1 MRDHTL
7 ELLEYPKI
15 LDRLAH
21 HCAFSGGQDRAHA
34 LKPSQDR
41 ATIQDWLTLTQE
53 AYDYLAHQPEPSFGG
68 VTDVSALLV
77 RAQRRA
83 MLLPSELRDL
93 QLLLER
99 THTLQRTFTKHQATY
114 PGLAEMAGLLHACSD
129 LAAAIAR
136 CISERA
142 EVVNTAS
149 TDLSTIR
156 SKLRVEQGRLTRTL
170 ERLTSS
176 AHLTPYLQDAL
187 VTQRQGRYVLP
198 VRAEHKSKV
207 PGIVHDQST
216 SGATLFVEPL
226 EVVEH
231 NNTVRMLELEEEK
244 EVRRILTALTL
255 EVAAEADTL
264 ALNVS
269 VLSDLDFTLAKGRF
283 AYTIQGIM
291 PVIEDR
297 QRSDGAQTADAMP
310 WTAHNTH
317 PGSRVW
323 LRQARHPLLDPDEV
337 VPLNFEL
344 GPELGPMG
352 APPSHMMIITGPN
365 TGGKTVAMK
374 TVGLLVLMAQSGLM
388 IPAGTGSRLSVFADV
403 HADIGDEQSIEQ
415 NLSTFS
421 SHLTRIVDILEAATD
436 SSLVILDEIGAG
448 TDPEE
453 GSALAIALLEHL
465 RSHGIT
471 TLASTHYSDIKL
483 YAHGTPSV
491 CNAAMEFDVESL
503 RPTFRLIMGLP
514 GKSNALAIA
523 RRLGLADSIVHHAE
537 SHVQADVMD
546 ANAML
551 EDIRQAKAQTE
562 AQAQAARQERDRVR
576 LTKNILLYRL
586 RQVETDRQ
594 AVLAE
599 ARTEVERL
607 VAVAKDELAQM
618 RKQVAADIWDQER
631 TQRLQTLA
639 TTQNQLEHMVAA
651 TPVTTSEPSS
661 TPDIPVTGPIESG
674 DTVWVSR
681 LGTTGQVLSL
691 SGERAEIQAGAMRF
705 KTRVA
710 DLTLQHKPASA
721 LASQQPQVRVARPPR
736 ATVSME
742 LDIRGARVDPGVA
755 QVDQYLHDAYL
766 SNMPW
771 VRVIHGKG
779 TGQLRNA
786 IRTLMRRHPHVA
798 HSRPGNA
805 EEGGDGVT
813 VALFTQD

>member
-1 MRDHTL
+1 MHDHTL

-15 LDRLAH
+15 LDRLAF
-21 HCAFSGGQDRAHA
+21 HCAFSGGQHRART
-34 LKPSQDR
+34 LKPSRDR
-41 ATIQDWLTLTQE
+41 AAIHTWLTLTQE

-68 VTDVSALLV
+68 ITDVSALLV
-77 RAQRRA
+77 RAQRRV
-83 MLLPSELRDL
+83 MLLPGELRDI

-99 THTLQRTFTKHQATY
+99 TGTLQRTFTQHQATY
-114 PGLAEMAGLLHACSD
+114 PGLAEMAGLLHACRS
-129 LAAAIAR
+129 LAGEIAR

-142 EVVNTAS
+142 EVMNAAS
-149 TDLSTIR
+149 PALASLR
-156 SKLRVEQGRLTRTL
+156 SKLRIEQGRLTRTL

-176 AHLTPYLQDAL
+176 AHLTPYLQDVL

-198 VRAEHKSKV
+198 VRAEYRGKI

-231 NNTVRMLELEEEK
+231 NNAIRMLELEEEK
-244 EVRRILTALTL
+244 EVRRILAELTAL
-255 EVAAEADTL
+255 VAAEAETL

-269 VLSDLDFTLAKGRF
+269 VLSDLDFTLAKSRL
-283 AYTIQGIM
+283 AYALQGIV
-291 PVIEDR
+291 PEIRDR
-297 QRSDGAQTADAMP
+297 HQPAARPARDSGTEA
-310 WTAHNTH
+310 AHQTH
-317 PGSRVW
+317 PGARIW

-344 GPELGPMG
+344 GPERGPAG
-352 APPSHMMIITGPN
+352 CPPSHLMIITGPN

-388 IPAGTGSRLSVFADV
+388 IPAGSGSCLTVFADV

-415 NLSTFS
+415 SLSTFS
-421 SHLTRIVDILEAATD
+421 SHLTRIVTILDEATD
-436 SSLVILDEIGAG
+436 ASLVILDEIGAG

-465 RSHGIT
+465 RHQGVT

-483 YAHGTPSV
+483 YAHNTPSV

-503 RPTFRLIMGLP
+503 RPTFRLNMGLP

-523 RRLGLADSIVHHAE
+523 RRLGLPDAIVNHAAANV
-537 SHVQADVMD
+537 HIDVTN

-551 EDIRQAKAQTE
+551 DDIRQAKERIQDQEEQT
-562 AQAQAARQERDRVR
+562 RQDRERVR
-576 LTKNILLYRL
+576 LAKSELLYRL
-586 RQVETDRQ
+586 RQVETDRR

-607 VAVAKDELAQM
+607 VAAAKADLAQL
-618 RKQVAADIWDQER
+618 RKQVAADIWDQKR
-631 TQRLQTLA
+631 PQRLQTLA
-639 TTQNQLEHMVAA
+639 DTRSHLDQLA
-651 TPVTTSEPSS
+651 TAVPADTADPAPVQTVQPE
-661 TPDIPVTGPIESG
+661 GPIARG
-674 DTVWVSR
+674 DTVWVPQ
-681 LGTTGQVLSL
+681 LGTTGQVVSL
-691 SGERAEIQAGAMRF
+691 GAGRAEVQAGAMRF
-705 KTRVA
+705 KTRLA
-710 DLTLQHKPASA
+710 DLELRHRPASA
-721 LASQQPQVRVARPPR
+721 QTAKQVKVRMSRQPQ
-736 ATVSME
+736 TSVSME

-755 QVDQYLHDAYL
+755 RVDQYLNDAYL
-766 SNMPW
+766 NNMPW

-779 TGQLRNA
+779 TGQLRDA
-786 IRTLMRRHPHVA
+786 VRALMRRHPHVTQ
-798 HSRPGNA
+798 SRPGSA

-813 VALFTQD
+813 VAHFDQE